1 MKKVILLHRYLINKG
16 GAERVV
22 IDDNNILLELGYK
35 SKILCLYRCKKNFS
49 LKNIDSVLNFNP
61 RNKIS
66 KLYGNILII
75 FKILISNP
83 DYLITSS
90 SPILGLFAK
99 LVGAKII
106 YLDHHPITMSPL
118 GSLRSYK
125 KIKEK
130 INQYYPEADNFN
142 LHKIGNN
149 QDNFLTQIK
158 LFFSCSAYK
167 FYDRIIVLSSYSKK
181 EKNFLLKKSAEISMP
196 FLDKNFIKF
205 NILKKGIQKKK
216 YILSV
221 SRLHENKNIM
231 SIINGF
237 KKSKLKERGFKLIIV
252 GDGPLKPKLNKL
264 IKKSDNIEITGKI
277 KDDLLFKLYEES
289 FIFISLQYA
298 DFNLTAVEAL
308 LANCQIIVPNIL
320 YLGENYYLN
329 KENITYINNVNA
341 IKEIAKK
348 LIKISNLFSNEKI
361 YCNKKLEL
369 LYQYLIN
376 KERRVEELLY

>member
-35 SKILCLYRCKKNFS
+35 SKILCLYRSKKNFS
-49 LKNIDSVLNFNP
+49 LNNIDSVLNFNP

-66 KLYGNILII
+66 KLYGNIII
-75 FKILISNP
+75 ILKILISNP

-99 LVGAKII
+99 IVGAKII

-130 INQYYPEADNFN
+130 INQHYPEADNFN

-158 LFFSCSAYK
+158 LFFSYSTYK

-181 EKNFLLKKSAEISMP
+181 EKNFLLKKSAKISMP
-196 FLDKNFIKF
+196 FLDKKFIKL

-231 SIINGF
+231 SIVNGF
-237 KKSKLKERGFKLIIV
+237 KKSKLKEHGFKLIIV

-264 IKKSDNIEITGKI
+264 IKKSDNIEIAGKI
-277 KDDLLFKLYEES
+277 TDDLLFKLYEES
-289 FIFISLQYA
+289 FLFISLQYA

-320 YLGENYYLN
+320 YLGENYYIN

-341 IKEIAKK
+341 TNEIAKK
-348 LIKISNLFSNEKI
+348 LIKISNLFSHEKI

-376 KERRVEELLY
+376 KERRVKELLY